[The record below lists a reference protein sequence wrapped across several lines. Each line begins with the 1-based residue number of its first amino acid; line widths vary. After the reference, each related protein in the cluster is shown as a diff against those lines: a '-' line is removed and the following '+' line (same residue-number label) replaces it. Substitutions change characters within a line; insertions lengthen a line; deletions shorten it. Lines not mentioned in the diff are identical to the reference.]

1 MRRPGLLNRLRGEVK
16 IKVKFHPRTGNEG
29 PQGDQRYSST
39 LSLTSTIRR
48 VRGQRDAPTAVLT
61 YLLSS
66 RSTVLLEKLTGSQ
79 LVKKFP
85 AFYGTR
91 TFITAFTSARHL
103 SLS

>member
-39 LSLTSTIRR
+39 LSLTSTIHM
-48 VRGQRDAPTAVLT
+48 VSGQRDAPTAVLT

-79 LVKKFP
+79 LIKKFP
-85 AFYGTR
+85 AFYGKWKFINAFTR
-91 TFITAFTSARHL
+91 TRHQ
-103 SLS
+103 SLF